1 MHVSEPRPG
10 EPRRMTRLIDPTFD
24 PLQDLQKLKE
34 QVRLLELAV
43 RASDRL
49 HDEIVNT
56 IKNQQAMINSYRKQN
71 IELMALI
78 RQQQELLENK

>member
-1 MHVSEPRPG
+1 
-10 EPRRMTRLIDPTFD
+10 MTRLIDPTFD

-78 RQQQELLENK
+78 RQQQEILENK